1 VTGEP
6 TLLDGWSA
14 ALGKGWGERCLAST
28 SLALGADRDE
38 AAAHDWDD
46 AQRELL
52 RFSASRTGRVD
63 AVATCPHCAAMI
75 DVDVPVARMALASSS
90 SDDVTPLAAR
100 RVGRVH
106 AALRVPTVGDL
117 IDAAALDTPEEAQA
131 LLAERCGLGEVD
143 PEEWDAAITDLDES
157 HPLLAASCAVAC
169 PDCGEEFEATLDPVE
184 LCWEAVDAAATE
196 VIDDVVA
203 LATAFGWSE
212 ADVLAVPPRRRAMYR
227 RLAGAGAP

>member
-1 VTGEP
+1 VIGEP

-14 ALGKGWGERCLAST
+14 ARGRGWGERCLATT
-28 SLALGADRDE
+28 SLALGVDRDE
-38 AAAHDWDD
+38 AAAREWDD

-52 RFSASRTGRVD
+52 RFSAWRTGRVD
-63 AVATCPHCAAMI
+63 AVATCPHCAAMV
-75 DVDVPVARMALASSS
+75 DVDVPVAAMALASSS
-90 SDDVTPLAAR
+90 SGDVTVLAAHGA
-100 RVGRVH
+100 GRAL
-106 AALRVPTVGDL
+106 AAVRVPTVGDL

-131 LLAERCGLGEVD
+131 LLAERCGLGQLD

-157 HPLLAASCAVAC
+157 HPLLAPSCAVAC
-169 PDCGEEFEATLDPVE
+169 PECGEEFEATLDSVE

-227 RLAGAGAP
+227 RLAEAGAP